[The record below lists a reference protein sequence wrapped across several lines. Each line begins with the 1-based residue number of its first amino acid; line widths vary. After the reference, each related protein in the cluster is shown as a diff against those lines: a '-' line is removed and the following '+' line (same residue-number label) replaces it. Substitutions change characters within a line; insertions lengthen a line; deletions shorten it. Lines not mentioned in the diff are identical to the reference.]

1 MNKQIKLNF
10 ERKDTVKKFQ
20 RMLCTGVM
28 LGLMACTANAGAA
41 GSSDV
46 TIVDTKLDKV
56 ITAQQMV
63 DSFTPYDVIF
73 FGEFHDQDVLHSVEY
88 DVLKKLYKIWQP
100 FGIIHG
106 NV

>member
-28 LGLMACTANAGAA
+28 LGLMACTASAGAA
-41 GSSDV
+41 ASSDV

-56 ITAQQMV
+56 ITAPQMEEF
-63 DSFTPYDVIF
+63 FTPDHAIF
-73 FGEFHDQDVLHSVEY
+73 FGEFHNHDGLHSV
-88 DVLKKLYKIWQP
+88 
-100 FGIIHG
+100 
-106 NV
+106 